1 MKNQMRLLERI
12 GGHGFFFGGWQEEGR
27 LNMTERGSKKETT
40 FTEIYHG
47 AGGGHG
53 EDVTMSWLLIPPVL
67 GIYPLPTVPTV
78 GTMFKGAVLS
88 ENVLLKPSGWC
99 MLLYPMKASI

>member
-1 MKNQMRLLERI
+1 MA
-12 GGHGFFFGGWQEEGR
+12 
-27 LNMTERGSKKETT
+27 ERGSKKETT

-53 EDVTMSWLLIPPVL
+53 EDVTRELAP
-67 GIYPLPTVPTV
+67 YPSSAGNLSSAHCFTV